1 MDAEMVAMFP
11 KGIRALIIDD
21 DNKFIKSA
29 TMLLSVLNFDVVP
42 CGSVTHAL
50 KSLTSGEFE
59 GFDVILAHAAKAAAC
74 GFDFRA
80 IVEADLLTP
89 VVYFLPEDHQAT
101 GDEADELLSTLQAG
115 TYIMKKPLDIN
126 EVRTRLWNVIAWHK
140 CHLET
145 KASGGGGA
153 GGKRTSTEAGL
164 DAGGKD
170 EDRIHYKVVKA
181 RCGRKKKGSS
191 QSGRSSAVTGGHP
204 VAKGKEIDNEA
215 SQLQPARKKQDL
227 GKEVQK
233 DDSGEAF
240 KVQQP
245 NKAVIN
251 YQQPGQHQPKPTL
264 PVQSIPP
271 PTYNPKFFTS
281 TTVPSYD
288 PKFLFFS
295 DAAGPS
301 SNAATPSAMRPLYS
315 STPSALPPAAHQQ
328 QQQLLSRNTIFG
340 NIVSPAAV
348 TTTMA
353 ASTTTTYQLPQ
364 FSSGPGNQQQQDI
377 PSLLTFGPFAYQ
389 GLPPPPVVQQDMV
402 TPAAAGGLFSNGM
415 AGGGDASAAAANNGV
430 SLPFLGSSIL
440 GAEQDGSGKRAG
452 MVGMDMHTSMAD
464 PPQNIRDASNKAAM
478 LEALFSDDYDD
489 CSSGS
494 AFTALDQVL
503 AMASSVNETTT
514 MNTFGNINAAPSI
527 APQVLNTPPNGGI
540 NKTASLTP
548 SNVWGPTLT
557 GGALFGSFASSMV
570 PQDLGAA
577 SKGGSNKSTL
587 SMAHQDLGA
596 ETIGGSVAHQDL
608 IVAPNGGSTNA
619 TTPSM
624 VPHQNLIVASNVDQ
638 VVMEN
643 NIMGPQGHGHVPAMQ
658 GEDIGM
664 AASVLPSDQY
674 DDNTSFPLEALLDD
688 LQAGPIFEFDD
699 VDLYALMNG
708 SIGGGATTAADAV
721 GTSFDD
727 SAISSL
733 DGLEIPEGLFA
744 EYGNNIC
751 G

>member
-42 CGSVTHAL
+42 CGSVTNAL
-50 KSLTSGEFE
+50 KSLTSGELE

-170 EDRIHYKVVKA
+170 EDRIHYKVVRA
-181 RCGRKKKGSS
+181 RCGRKKGSS
-191 QSGRSSAVTGGHP
+191 GSGRSSAVTGGHP
-204 VAKGKEIDNEA
+204 VGKGKEIDNEA

-271 PTYNPKFFTS
+271 PTYNPKF
-281 TTVPSYD
+281 
-288 PKFLFFS
+288 LFFS

-301 SNAATPSAMRPLYS
+301 SNAAAPSAMRPLYS
-315 STPSALPPAAHQQ
+315 SKQSALPPAAHHQ

-364 FSSGPGNQQQQDI
+364 FSSGPGNQQQQADI

-402 TPAAAGGLFSNGM
+402 TPATAGGLFIGGR
-415 AGGGDASAAAANNGV
+415 AGGGDASAAATAEAGAYSNGA
-430 SLPFLGSSIL
+430 SLPFLGSSII
-440 GAEQDGSGKRAG
+440 GAEQDGGGKRAG
-452 MVGMDMHTSMAD
+452 MVGMDMDTSMAD
-464 PPQNIRDASNKAAM
+464 PPQNIGDASNKAAM

-540 NKTASLTP
+540 NKTASHTP

-577 SKGGSNKSTL
+577 SNGGSNKSTL

-608 IVAPNGGSTNA
+608 GVAPNGGSSNA
-619 TTPSM
+619 TSFM

-664 AASVLPSDQY
+664 AASMLPSDQY

-688 LQAGPIFEFDD
+688 LQGPIFEFDD
-699 VDLYALMNG
+699 VDLDALMNG
-708 SIGGGATTAADAV
+708 SISGGATAAADAA
-721 GTSFDD
+721 GTSFDY

>member
-42 CGSVTHAL
+42 CASVTHAL
-50 KSLTSGEFE
+50 KSLTSGEFKD
-59 GFDVILAHAAKAAAC
+59 FDVILAHAAKAAAC

-80 IVEADLLTP
+80 IIEADLLTP
-89 VVYFLPEDHQAT
+89 VVYFLPQDHQAT
-101 GDEADELLSTLQAG
+101 GDEADELLSMLQAG

-140 CHLET
+140 CHLEI
-145 KASGGGGA
+145 KASGGSA
-153 GGKRTSTEAGL
+153 GGKRTSAEAGL

-170 EDRIHYKVVKA
+170 EDRRIHYKVVRA

-191 QSGRSSAVTGGHP
+191 GSGRSSAVTGGHP

-215 SQLQPARKKQDL
+215 SQLQPAQKKKDL

-233 DDSGEAF
+233 DDGGEAF

-245 NKAVIN
+245 NKAMIN

-264 PVQSIPP
+264 PVQSIPL

-281 TTVPSYD
+281 TSVPSYD

-295 DAAGPS
+295 DATGLR
-301 SNAATPSAMRPLYS
+301 SNAATPSANHPLYS
-315 STPSALPPAAHQQ
+315 STPSAMPPVALQQ
-328 QQQLLSRNTIFG
+328 QHQPSSHNTVFG
-340 NIVSPAAV
+340 NMVSPAAV

-353 ASTTTTYQLPQ
+353 AATTATYELPQ
-364 FSSGPGNQQQQDI
+364 LSFNIANHQQQQEI
-377 PSLLTFGPFAYQ
+377 PSSLTFGPFAYQ
-389 GLPPPPVVQQDMV
+389 GPLRSPPPPVVPQQKD
-402 TPAAAGGLFSNGM
+402 
-415 AGGGDASAAAANNGV
+415 GGGKCAD
-430 SLPFLGSSIL
+430 
-440 GAEQDGSGKRAG
+440 
-452 MVGMDMHTSMAD
+452 MVGMDMYTSMAN
-464 PPQNIRDASNKAAM
+464 PPQNIGDASNKASM

-494 AFTALDQVL
+494 AFTTLDQVL
-503 AMASSVNETTT
+503 AMASNVNEPTT
-514 MNTFGNINAAPSI
+514 MNTLGNINVAPFI
-527 APQVLNTPPNGGI
+527 TPQVLSTPPDGGI
-540 NKTASLTP
+540 GNTASLTP
-548 SNVWGPTLT
+548 SNVCGITLT
-557 GGALFGSFASSMV
+557 GGAFGSFASSMV
-570 PQDLGAA
+570 PQDLGAT
-577 SKGGSNKSTL
+577 SNGGRNNATL

-608 IVAPNGGSTNA
+608 GVAPDGGSSNA
-619 TTPSM
+619 TPSM
-624 VPHQNLIVASNVDQ
+624 VPHQNLIIASNVDQ

-643 NIMGPQGHGHVPAMQ
+643 NIMGPQVHGHVPTMQ
-658 GEDIGM
+658 GEDIGIAGPM
-664 AASVLPSDQY
+664 LPSEEY
-674 DDNTSFPLEALLDD
+674 EESTSFPLEALLDD
-688 LQAGPIFEFDD
+688 LQGPMFEFDD
-699 VDLYALMNG
+699 VDLDILMNG
-708 SIGGGATTAADAV
+708 SISSGATAPADAT

-733 DGLEIPEGLFA
+733 DGLEIPEGLFP

>member
-21 DNKFIKSA
+21 DNKFLKSA

-170 EDRIHYKVVKA
+170 EDRIHYKVVRA

-191 QSGRSSAVTGGHP
+191 GSGRSSAVTGGHP

-233 DDSGEAF
+233 DGSGEAF

-251 YQQPGQHQPKPTL
+251 YQQPGQHQPKPTP

-295 DAAGPS
+295 DAAGLS
-301 SNAATPSAMRPLYS
+301 SNAAATSTMRPLYS
-315 STPSALPPAAHQQ
+315 STPSALPPVARQQ
-328 QQQLLSRNTIFG
+328 QHQPSSHNTVFG
-340 NIVSPAAV
+340 NHVVSPAAV
-348 TTTMA
+348 TTNMVA
-353 ASTTTTYQLPQ
+353 ATTATYELPQ
-364 FSSGPGNQQQQDI
+364 LFSIGNQQQQQEI
-377 PSLLTFGPFAYQ
+377 PSPLTFGPFGYQ
-389 GLPPPPVVQQDMV
+389 GPPPPPPVVPQDMV

-415 AGGGDASAAAANNGV
+415 AGGGDPSAAAANNGV

-440 GAEQDGSGKRAG
+440 GAEQDGGGKRAG
-452 MVGMDMHTSMAD
+452 MVGMDMYTGMAD
-464 PPQNIRDASNKAAM
+464 KPQNIRDASNKEAI
-478 LEALFSDDYDD
+478 LEALFDDNYDD

-494 AFTALDQVL
+494 AFTALDQVF
-503 AMASSVNETTT
+503 AMASNVNEPTT
-514 MNTFGNINAAPSI
+514 MNTLGNINVAPFI
-527 APQVLNTPPNGGI
+527 EPQVLNTPSNGGI
-540 NKTASLTP
+540 NNTASLSP
-548 SNVWGPTLT
+548 SNVCGLTLT
-557 GGALFGSFASSMV
+557 GGAFGSFASSME

-577 SKGGSNKSTL
+577 SNGGSNNATL
-587 SMAHQDLGA
+587 SMAHHDLGA
-596 ETIGGSVAHQDL
+596 ETIGGSVARQDL
-608 IVAPNGGSTNA
+608 GVAPNGGSSNA
-619 TTPSM
+619 TPSM
-624 VPHQNLIVASNVDQ
+624 VPHQNLIIASNVAQ
-638 VVMEN
+638 VVMKN
-643 NIMGPQGHGHVPAMQ
+643 NVMGPQGHGHVPAMQ
-658 GEDIGM
+658 GEDIGV
-664 AASVLPSDQY
+664 AASMLPSEQY
-674 DDNTSFPLEALLDD
+674 EDNTSFPLEALLGD
-688 LQAGPIFEFDD
+688 LQGPIFEFDD
-699 VDLYALMNG
+699 VDLDALMNG
-708 SIGGGATTAADAV
+708 SISGGATAAADAA
-721 GTSFDD
+721 GTSFDY